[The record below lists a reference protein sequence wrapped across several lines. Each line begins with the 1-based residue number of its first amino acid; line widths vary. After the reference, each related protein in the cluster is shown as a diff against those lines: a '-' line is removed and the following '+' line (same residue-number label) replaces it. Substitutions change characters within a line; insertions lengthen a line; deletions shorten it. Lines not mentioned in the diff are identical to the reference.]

1 MSVFNIHE
9 FRQRKKRERLAL
21 EDSYN
26 KGKKAALGYFK
37 IAGPMGADYGVAP
50 SGREEQSHGT
60 TETAYPNGR
69 RETTDPDMSQR
80 LWDIFGKD
88 KEAPGGAGGQY
99 GTETIG

>member
-21 EDSYN
+21 EASYN
-26 KGKKAALGYFK
+26 KGTRDATAKLGMEQFPSPTHGVQKAYYPA
-37 IAGPMGADYGVAP
+37 AQRPQQDP
-50 SGREEQSHGT
+50 SM
-60 TETAYPNGR
+60 
-69 RETTDPDMSQR
+69 PDW
-80 LWDIFGKD
+80 LFDLFGKD

>member
-21 EDSYN
+21 EASYA
-26 KGKKAALGYFK
+26 KGKKAALAHFK
-37 IAGPMGADYGVAP
+37 LADTMGADYGVAP

-60 TETAYPNGR
+60 AEIPYPNGR
-69 RETTDPDMSQR
+69 RETADPDMSQW
-80 LWDIFGKD
+80 LWDIFGEG